1 MANNGKKTSSKQIE
15 EPTITDVQEVA
26 VDSEEKKPVR
36 KRKITKKSI
45 EPIIEESKNEQEVSL
60 GSTSTDELKVVNA
73 NKKQKKEVK
82 SSVPAAAKPQSDKIA
97 DEENNVKDVKQ
108 YAESQMMLADDET
121 IEISVLKRDTKKKSN
136 KKKVAKN
143 IPLNIV
149 RFSPLLSQG
158 LTSSQVE
165 QRKKDGLT
173 NITNKNYTKPY
184 WKIICDNVFT
194 FFNMLLT
201 FIGIALLLVGSYTD
215 LLFMAI
221 MIANMSIGI
230 FQEIRAKKTIDKLRL
245 VTAPTATV
253 IRDGAAVSINTDE
266 IVLDDLVV
274 LTNGNQI
281 SADAIVKDGT
291 IEVNEAM
298 LTGESL
304 PVKKHVGDVVYAGS
318 FVVSGQCTCQVDKI
332 GEQSYAM
339 TLQSQAKRYTKPKSE
354 LIKSLNNIILVISVI
369 IVPIGAIMFYN
380 NYRASDAL
388 NVLDKI
394 KDAVAPTAGSI
405 VGMIPAGMFL
415 LTSVAL
421 AMGVV
426 SLSKYNTSEIGR
438 AHV

>member
-60 GSTSTDELKVVNA
+60 GSTSTDELKVVSA

-304 PVKKHVGDVVYAGS
+304 PVKKNVGDVGYAGS
-318 FVVSGQCTCQVDKI
+318 FVVSGICTC
-332 GEQSYAM
+332 
-339 TLQSQAKRYTKPKSE
+339 
-354 LIKSLNNIILVISVI
+354 
-369 IVPIGAIMFYN
+369 
-380 NYRASDAL
+380 
-388 NVLDKI
+388 
-394 KDAVAPTAGSI
+394 
-405 VGMIPAGMFL
+405 
-415 LTSVAL
+415 
-421 AMGVV
+421 
-426 SLSKYNTSEIGR
+426 
-438 AHV
+438 